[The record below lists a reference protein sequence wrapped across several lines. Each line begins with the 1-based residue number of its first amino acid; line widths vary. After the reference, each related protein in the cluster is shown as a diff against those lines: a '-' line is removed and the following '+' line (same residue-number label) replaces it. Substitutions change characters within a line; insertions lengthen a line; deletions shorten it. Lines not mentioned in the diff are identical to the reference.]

1 MNTLKSNVEI
11 RTAIFEDITTIQ
23 EIAQQTWPST
33 YGRIITKAQIE
44 YMLELMYS
52 NETLEKQWFHGHSF
66 LMAEVADKPVGYASF
81 RVIEGKVYKLDKLYV
96 LPEAQKLGVGKKLL
110 QEVIARI
117 VAVGGR
123 ELQLQVNRKNK
134 AVSFYE
140 KMGFEILRQE
150 DFHFGDGYFMND
162 YVMSIVL

>member
-1 MNTLKSNVEI
+1 MNTLKSNIEI
-11 RTAIFEDITTIQ
+11 RTAIFEDISTIQ
-23 EIAQQTWPST
+23 EIAQQTWPNT
-33 YGRIITKAQIE
+33 YGRIITKSQIE

-52 NETLEKQWFHGHSF
+52 NEILEKHWFHGHSF

-117 VAVGGR
+117 VAVGGK

-162 YVMSIVL
+162 YIMSIVL